1 MRLIRHGGRRVI
13 ALAALLALAVSGIAI
28 AQAAS
33 NGPRTDRV
41 GAVFTLERVKSN
53 ARTCQGN
60 DGLYTEDHATYV
72 GTSVGDPRLSGTLTI
87 RSDSLVNQ
95 ADADDG
101 GRVTGT
107 VEGHFRV
114 EGDDGT
120 LTTGNFVATV
130 SGEAVSPTVRIEGTT
145 DGQVR
150 GPNHEVGGKLIGSFS
165 ATADRAGQ
173 MSAGEFG
180 GNDDDNEQPAFIQTP
195 SCTGPGQPVP
205 APAP

>member
-60 DGLYTEDHATYV
+60 DGVYTEDHATYV

-101 GRVTGT
+101 GRQD
-107 VEGHFRV
+107 R
-114 EGDDGT
+114 
-120 LTTGNFVATV
+120 LTTAEKKELAET
-130 SGEAVSPTVRIEGTT
+130 
-145 DGQVR
+145 
-150 GPNHEVGGKLIGSFS
+150 
-165 ATADRAGQ
+165 
-173 MSAGEFG
+173 
-180 GNDDDNEQPAFIQTP
+180 
-195 SCTGPGQPVP
+195 VP
-205 APAP
+205 AQPSSGNGK

>member
-1 MRLIRHGGRRVI
+1 MGLIRHSRRRAF
-13 ALAALLALAVSGIAI
+13 ALTALLALGISGIAV
-28 AQAAS
+28 AQGAM

-41 GAVFTLERVKSN
+41 GATFMLERVNSN
-53 ARTCQGN
+53 ARACQGN
-60 DGLYTEDHATYV
+60 DGPYTQDNATYV
-72 GTSVGDPRLSGTLTI
+72 GTSVGDPRLTGRLTV
-87 RSDSLVNQ
+87 RSESLVNQ

-101 GRVTGT
+101 GRIQGT

-114 EGDDGT
+114 QRDDGT
-120 LTTGNFVATV
+120 STTGNFIATIA
-130 SGEAVSPTVRIEGTT
+130 GEPGSPVVRIEGTT

-180 GNDDDNEQPAFIQTP
+180 GEDDDQEQPAYIQTAA
-195 SCTGPGQPVP
+195 CTGPTRAVP
-205 APAP
+205 AP